1 MEKSI
6 YPLYIVIIERGLFY
20 MVIYFDE
27 ETQNDF
33 CKQIEKYAEKWKTSY
48 MDAVIAV
55 CESKDIPVESVARIL
70 TKPIIEKIKQEG
82 EGLNFLPKTSKL
94 PI

>member
-1 MEKSI
+1 
-6 YPLYIVIIERGLFY
+6 
-20 MVIYFDE
+20 MVLYFDE

-33 CKQIEKYAEKWKTSY
+33 CRQIEKYVEEWDVRY

-55 CESKDIPVESVARIL
+55 CESKEIPVESVAKIL
-70 TKPIIEKIKQEG
+70 SKPIIEKIEQEG
-82 EGLNFLPKTSKL
+82 QELNFLPKSNKL

>member
-1 MEKSI
+1 M
-6 YPLYIVIIERGLFY
+6 VLF
-20 MVIYFDE
+20 FDN

-33 CKQIEKYAEKWKTSY
+33 CRQIEKYVEQWKVPY

-55 CESKDIPVESVARIL
+55 CEAKEIPVESIAKIL
-70 TKPIIEKIKQEG
+70 SKPIIEKIQQEG
-82 EGLNFLPKTSKL
+82 QDLNFLPKSSKL

>member
-1 MEKSI
+1 
-6 YPLYIVIIERGLFY
+6 
-20 MVIYFDE
+20 MVLYFDE

-33 CKQIEKYAEKWKTSY
+33 CRQIEKYVEEWGVLY

-55 CESKDIPVESVARIL
+55 CESKDIPVESVAKIL
-70 TKPIIEKIKQEG
+70 SKPIIEKIQQEG
-82 EGLNFLPKTSKL
+82 QELNFLPKSNKL

>member
-1 MEKSI
+1 M
-6 YPLYIVIIERGLFY
+6 VLF
-20 MVIYFDE
+20 FDN

-33 CKQIEKYAEKWKTSY
+33 CRQIEKYVEQWKVSY

-55 CESKDIPVESVARIL
+55 CESKDLPVESIGKIL
-70 TKPIIEKIKQEG
+70 SKPIIEKIQQEG
-82 EGLNFLPKTSKL
+82 QELNFLPKSNKL

>member
-1 MEKSI
+1 
-6 YPLYIVIIERGLFY
+6 
-20 MVIYFDE
+20 MVLYFDE

-33 CKQIEKYAEKWKTSY
+33 CRQIEKYVEKWNVSY

-55 CESKDIPVESVARIL
+55 CEIKDIPVEGLAKVLS
-70 TKPIIEKIKQEG
+70 KPIIEKLKEEG
-82 EGLNFLPKTSKL
+82 QTLNFLPKTTKL